1 MAAARIGGLVVSA
14 VLRKQNAK
22 AIIHVTATVGLGLR
36 SSRNRNR
43 SRNRTRSSGSRRS
56 SSSSSSSSSGGGRSG
71 TYKQQLHHENT
82 GTPVLPLDVDGY
94 AKPTPP
100 KRHDL

>member
-1 MAAARIGGLVVSA
+1 MVSA

-56 SSSSSSSSSGGGRSG
+56 SSSSSSSSSSAGGRSG
-71 TYKQQLHHENT
+71 TYKQRLHHENT